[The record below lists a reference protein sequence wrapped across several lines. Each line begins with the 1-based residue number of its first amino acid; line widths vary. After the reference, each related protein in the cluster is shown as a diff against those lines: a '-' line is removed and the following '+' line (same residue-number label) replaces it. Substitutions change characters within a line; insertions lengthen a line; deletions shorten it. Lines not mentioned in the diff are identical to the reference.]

1 MNSLDL
7 IRMGFRNLHRRKMR
21 TFLTVLGVI
30 IGTASIVAMLS
41 IGIGMNES
49 FEEEIRRMGSLNIID
64 VNRWNYIPDG
74 SGGGVTQETTLDDKA
89 IAKISKIEGV
99 EAVTPIVE
107 LNSKLVSGKYVAH
120 AWIKGIDARTM
131 EAFDFKIDQG
141 RLLSEEDGLA
151 VVFGTYIP
159 QYFYNPKARWGYYG
173 YGQSALVDPM
183 TDKFYLTF
191 DMNYGEKRSSVSG
204 TGSGNSSQKQAKLY
218 KLQVVGVL
226 AQTNNEEDYSVYMDI
241 NQLKK
246 LVREAQKFNRSSQE
260 YSIYVPDL
268 EQGYERVKV
277 KVKNINDV
285 DRVQEEIKNM
295 GFGTYSLSDIR
306 KSYQKQSGTIQAVL
320 GGIGAI
326 SLLVAALGISNTMV
340 MSIYE
345 RTREIG
351 IMKVLGCLIRDIK
364 RLFLFEAGMIGFLG
378 GVIGVGISYG
388 ASLLLNYFGGNFL
401 NRWGYYIGVYGGD
414 NSKISVI
421 PVWLALASIGF
432 ATVIGLVCG
441 LYPARRAMKLSALEA
456 IRND

>member
-30 IGTASIVAMLS
+30 IGTAAIVAMLS
-41 IGIGMNES
+41 IGIGMNEN
-49 FEEEIRRMGSLNIID
+49 FEKELRRMGSLNIID

-74 SGGGVTQETTLDDKA
+74 SGGGISQETTLDDKA
-89 IAKISKIEGV
+89 VAQMASIEGV
-99 EAVTPIVE
+99 EAVTPIAE
-107 LNSKLVSGKYVAH
+107 IYPILVSGKYVAH
-120 AWIKGIDARTM
+120 VQVKGIDARTM

-141 RLLSEEDGLA
+141 RLINEEDGLA
-151 VVFGTYIP
+151 VVFGCYIP
-159 QYFYNPKARWGYYG
+159 EYFYNPKARGYYG
-173 YGQSALVDPM
+173 GYGQTALVDPLK
-183 TDKFYLTF
+183 DKFSLTF
-191 DMNYGEKRSSVSG
+191 DMNYGERRTPGMG
-204 TGSGNSSQKQAKLY
+204 TDPNSSGQKQAKLY
-218 KLQVVGVL
+218 KIQVVGVL

-246 LVREAQKFNRSSQE
+246 LAREAQKFNRSSQD
-260 YSIYVPDL
+260 YRIYVPDF
-268 EQGYERVKV
+268 EQGYDRVMVKV
-277 KVKNINDV
+277 KDINDV
-285 DRVQEEIKNM
+285 DRVQEQIKNM

-351 IMKVLGCLIRDIK
+351 IMKVLGCLIKDIK

-378 GVIGVGISYG
+378 GIIGVGISYG
-388 ASLLLNYFGGNFL
+388 ASFLLNYFGGNFL
-401 NRWGYYIGVYGGD
+401 SRWGYYIGMYGDEG
-414 NSKISVI
+414 NKISVI

-441 LYPARRAMKLSALEA
+441 FYPARRAMKLSALEA